1 MTVEGRGRQRAQRLV
16 GIAILL
22 VLVILGGM
30 LLSNSFD
37 DELLPEFIEKLPQNV
52 DIGLDRVHY
61 SQNENGI
68 ESWVLDA
75 DRAAYQRKEEELA
88 LTGVEL
94 TFFNAGNFGD
104 VTLKAAGGIL
114 RQQQK
119 MISLQGDVLIVTS
132 TGEQFRS
139 ETLQFDYAGRLATTD
154 DPISMQGPQLKV
166 TGKGMAL
173 DLTLGTLRIRENVH
187 ALFDERQFEGE
198 QR

>member
-1 MTVEGRGRQRAQRLV
+1 MTADGRGWRKAQRLV

-30 LLSNSFD
+30 LMSRSFD
-37 DELLPEFIEKLPQNV
+37 DELLPDLIERLPGNV
-52 DIGLDRVHY
+52 DFGLERVHY

-94 TFFNAGNFGD
+94 TFFNAGSFGD
-104 VTLKAAGGIL
+104 VTLNAAGGIL
-114 RQQQK
+114 HQQRQ
-119 MISLQGDVLIVTS
+119 MIDLQGDVRIVTS

-139 ETLQFDYAGRLATTD
+139 ETLQFDYARRLATTD
-154 DPISMQGPQLKV
+154 DPISMRGPQLKL
-166 TGKGMAL
+166 TGEGMAL
-173 DLTLGTLRIRENVH
+173 DLAQGTLSVRKNVH
-187 ALFDERQFEGE
+187 ALFYERQSEGE
-198 QR
+198 QQ